1 MKRRN
6 FLATLFAP
14 LVARFSPKPK
24 PAGEVIFSFPSTME
38 CAKFVDD
45 GINPE
50 WDGSVRCAQESIYR
64 GFADYVGTPNPMFS
78 HLISKN
84 VGTFE
89 GGEQMAEIFIYPKES
104 V

>member
-6 FLATLFAP
+6 FLATLFAT
-14 LVARFSPKPK
+14 LIARFSPKPK
-24 PAGEVIFSFPSTME
+24 PAGE
-38 CAKFVDD
+38 D
-45 GINPE
+45 
-50 WDGSVRCAQESIYR
+50 SIYR

-78 HLISKN
+78 HLISNN

-89 GGEQMAEIFIYPKES
+89 GGEQLAEIFIYPKES